1 MWEALS
7 GCICHNITICGGI
20 NKIGSAIS
28 FIPPLR
34 RGDGF
39 HPEDDISCRGS
50 REREREVGLIGNS
63 VKALCLQYDRD
74 RG

>member
-1 MWEALS
+1 MAVFVIILS
-7 GCICHNITICGGI
+7 ICGGM

-63 VKALCLQYDRD
+63 VKAIASTTI
-74 RG
+74 

>member
-1 MWEALS
+1 MGGLS
-7 GCICHNITICGGI
+7 GCVFVIILSICGGI
-20 NKIGSAIS
+20 NKIGSTRY
-28 FIPPLR
+28 FTPPLR

-63 VKALCLQYDRD
+63 VKAIASTTI
-74 RG
+74 